1 MVEIKYREKI
11 QGYSVDLKTFDEAVA
26 FINKAAENTEGLQVV
41 TINPEMIEL
50 ANKNSEFAQILN
62 SSGLVVPDGVG
73 IKIALKLKGIN
84 QEQVR
89 GIDLAKKSLE
99 LCSQKGY
106 KCALIGAKPHVIEK
120 AVDNLKSEISN
131 LDIAYYKDGY
141 FSQEEEE
148 NIINELIQAKPQLV
162 LVALGAPKQE
172 IFIKK
177 CLELHKAVYIGVGGS
192 FDVWAGE
199 VERAPEIFQKTGF
212 EWLYRTISQPQ
223 RFKRIYKTLP
233 LFLFKAIIEAVRDKF
248 KNSPERK

>member
-1 MVEIKYREKI
+1 MEDRQNI
-11 QGYSVDLKTFDEAVA
+11 QGYSVDLKTLAEASDYIKQKMSDNSA
-26 FINKAAENTEGLQVV
+26 IQVV
-41 TINPEMIEL
+41 TVNPEMIEL
-50 ANKNSEFAQILN
+50 ANKNKDFSDILKN
-62 SSGLVVPDGVG
+62 ADLIVPDGVG

-99 LCSQKGY
+99 ICANNGY
-106 KCALIGAKPHVIEK
+106 KAALIGAKPHVIEN
-120 AVDNLKSEISN
+120 AVNNLKAEYTN
-131 LDIAYYKDGY
+131 LNIAYYKDGY
-141 FSQEEEE
+141 FSTDDEQ
-148 NIINELIQAKPQLV
+148 NIINSLKEISPNLV

-172 IFIKK
+172 LFIQK
-177 CLELHKAVYIGVGGS
+177 CLKEVSSVYIGVGGS

-233 LFLFKAIIEAVRDKF
+233 LFLFKAIIEALRDRF
-248 KNSPERK
+248 KWK